1 MIQLDYQ
8 WPSSFPTI
16 FSYDKNLTNKS
27 ADIIIDR
34 IEEFFSEYY
43 GCGAYLMPSGR
54 SSISLLMR
62 YLEFDRNKTVFI
74 TKWSSN
80 CLYSCIGPYS
90 NISTDL
96 VDPDLI
102 LANHKWGY
110 KVNLPEEYSSK
121 IIIEDSVDTIH
132 SEVSSLFHN
141 NGLAEI
147 ISLPKIIGSYSGGLI
162 LTKDKN
168 LASYIKS
175 QQQNN
180 IKLGCIQSERRSKSF
195 EKIDYKL
202 EAWHCFEHINTSL
215 DINALKDIENNL
227 NNFFKNMLLISNRR
241 EIVLEKF
248 RNLSLDKARL
258 GPVVVLPL
266 SQFSLID
273 KNKNKNIMVRRFN
286 YSSLLNKD
294 LYEKSY
300 ILPTHFMISDE
311 YFKSLLDLVI
321 EC

>member
-132 SEVSSLFHN
+132 SEVSSLFQN

-147 ISLPKIIGSYSGGLI
+147 ISLPKIIGSFSGGLI
-162 LTKDKN
+162 VTKDTD

-175 QQQNN
+175 QQQSN
-180 IKLGCIQSERRSKSF
+180 IELGCIQSERKYKSSKNVAHSAL
-195 EKIDYKL
+195 I
-202 EAWHCFEHINTSL
+202 WHYFEHINTSL
-215 DINALKDIENNL
+215 DMNALRDIESNL
-227 NNFFKNMLLISNRR
+227 HNFFNNANIISNRR
-241 EIVLEKF
+241 EMVLDKF
-248 RNLSLDKARL
+248 VNLSFDSDRL
-258 GPVVVLPL
+258 GPVVVFPL

-273 KNKNKNIMVRRFN
+273 NNTDIMVRRFSH
-286 YSSLLNKD
+286 SSPLHND
-294 LYEKSY
+294 TYEESY
-300 ILPTHFMISDE
+300 ILPMHFMITDE
-311 YFKSLLDLVI
+311 YFKLLLDLIV
-321 EC
+321 ER